1 LIPGPAKGRVDFRLP
16 AYRYSVSPAGSGH
29 REPRVST
36 TTGLI
41 VSIAGTAL
49 AGALILIVL
58 LYPVF
63 RPTTSTGA
71 QPTGSS
77 TPGPTPATSGVIVTP
92 SSSVVQIVTI
102 PTAITVTLAGG
113 DSGLPEWSP
122 ILVAV
127 IGVLGA
133 IASAFLGYF
142 LQRGRS
148 ESQQEPRGSSTPA
161 GAG

>member
-1 LIPGPAKGRVDFRLP
+1 MAFRLP

-49 AGALILIVL
+49 AGVLILIVL

-63 RPTTSTGA
+63 RPTTGTGA
-71 QPTGSS
+71 QPAGSAS
-77 TPGPTPATSGVIVTP
+77 PGPTPATSGVIVPP

-148 ESQQEPRGSSTPA
+148 ESKQEPRGSSTPE

>member
-1 LIPGPAKGRVDFRLP
+1 MDFRLP
-16 AYRYSVSPAGSGH
+16 AYRYPVSPAGNGH

-49 AGALILIVL
+49 AGVLILIVL

-63 RPTTSTGA
+63 RPTTSPGA
-71 QPTGSS
+71 QPTGSAL
-77 TPGPTPATSGVIVTP
+77 PGPTPATSGVIVTP

-148 ESQQEPRGSSTPA
+148 ESKPEPRASSTPE

>member
-1 LIPGPAKGRVDFRLP
+1 MP
-16 AYRYSVSPAGSGH
+16 PAGSGR

-36 TTGLI
+36 TIGLI
-41 VSIAGTAL
+41 VSIAGTAT
-49 AGALILIVL
+49 AGLIILIVL

-63 RPTTSTGA
+63 RSHPTQSAGA
-71 QPTGSS
+71 QSS
-77 TPGPTPATSGVIVTP
+77 TSSSATPVPTVSGVVIAP
-92 SSSVVQIVTI
+92 SSASVQIVVV

-122 ILVAV
+122 ILVAI

-133 IASAFLGYF
+133 IGSAFVGYF

-148 ESQQEPRGSSTPA
+148 ESNREPQESSTSQAA
-161 GAG
+161 GSGGSARREVG